1 MRARPM
7 ADALAAAGVPVVKKR
22 VSGMIHDFPV
32 LSLNLVPEAA
42 EELAAFG
49 AWLKARFASV

>member
-1 MRARPM
+1 
-7 ADALAAAGVPVVKKR
+7 
-22 VSGMIHDFPV
+22 MIHAFPGLLLGV
-32 LSLNLVPEAA
+32 VPEAA